1 MRIGIIGGSGLYEI
15 EGLSD
20 KGEVNLTTPYGE
32 PSAPYMAGRLG
43 DREILF
49 LPRHGPGHHI
59 PPHKINYRANLW
71 GFKSLGVERIFS
83 FGAVGS
89 LRPEVPP
96 GSIVLADGLIDI
108 TCGARVSTFYD
119 GPRVV
124 HIDFT
129 EPYCTQ
135 MRSVVLEVARQ
146 IGLEVIPGGTYVCT
160 NGPRLE
166 TAQEIRFISMS
177 GGDMV
182 GMTGMPEASL
192 ARELE
197 ICMALV
203 CVVTNYAAGLTGKR
217 LTATEVVEIM
227 NRGMDV
233 LRILLRETVA
243 LTPST
248 RTCSCGEALREAE
261 L

>member
-1 MRIGIIGGSGLYEI
+1 
-15 EGLSD
+15 
-20 KGEVNLTTPYGE
+20 
-32 PSAPYMAGRLG
+32 
-43 DREILF
+43 
-49 LPRHGPGHHI
+49 
-59 PPHKINYRANLW
+59 
-71 GFKSLGVERIFS
+71 
-83 FGAVGS
+83 
-89 LRPEVPP
+89 
-96 GSIVLADGLIDI
+96 
-108 TCGARVSTFYD
+108 
-119 GPRVV
+119 
-124 HIDFT
+124 
-129 EPYCTQ
+129 
-135 MRSVVLEVARQ
+135 
-146 IGLEVIPGGTYVCT
+146 LEVIPGGTYVCT